1 MEPTEGGRPFPNFWQ
16 GAGIAVVYLALS
28 TWMGALVAAAA
39 QLLHFPLWT
48 ALVPGL
54 VLGFP
59 LALVFGLW
67 LGRLDLWDI
76 LAFRRV
82 RPGIWL
88 PLLLTHLG
96 FFILIATFVHGV
108 GRGLDLLLPTDVRT
122 ALVRQADPLAAAP
135 KPILAL
141 LVLGAVLPEEVLFRG
156 VILRGFLQRHRPAL
170 AIWLSAL
177 LFMAIHGNPL
187 QFPVAL
193 MIGASAGWYYQETGS
208 LWPGLVA
215 HALQNLLAA
224 LFLQPEALDA
234 GSLTLYPLPP
244 LAWIVAAPAAV
255 ALGLFWL
262 RWQFRRPLPTPTGVL
277 ELS

>member
-1 MEPTEGGRPFPNFWQ
+1 MEPAEETKPFPNLWQ
-16 GAGIAVVYLALS
+16 GAGIALVYLALS
-28 TWMGALVAAAA
+28 TWMGALVATAA

-48 ALVPGL
+48 ALVPGP

-59 LALVFGLW
+59 LALGFGLW

-88 PLLLTHLG
+88 PLILVHLG

-108 GRGLDLLLPTDVRT
+108 GRGLDLLLPQDVRT
-122 ALVRQADPLAAAP
+122 ALVREADPLAAAP
-135 KPILAL
+135 KLVLAL
-141 LVLGAVLPEEVLFRG
+141 LVVGAALPEEILFRG
-156 VILRGFLQRHRPAL
+156 LILRGFLQRHRPAL

-177 LFMAIHGNPL
+177 LFMAVHGNPL

-215 HALQNLLAA
+215 HGLQNLLAA
-224 LFLQPEALDA
+224 IFLQPEALGA

-244 LAWIVAAPAAV
+244 LRWILAAPLV
-255 ALGLFWL
+255 VTVGLLWL
-262 RWQFRRPLPTPTGVL
+262 RWQFARPFPAPTGVL
-277 ELS
+277 GLG